1 MWQILILLSTK
12 SVKRKREI
20 IFYGKIIRESYIYP
34 LLTVSY
40 SKSNVKERS
49 RVWDDM
55 KKFIEQRTDTD
66 ILAKTHAF
74 KVTAFAR
81 KLAYEYTQTPQAKR
95 ASIMYPE
102 ALEMI

>member
-1 MWQILILLSTK
+1 
-12 SVKRKREI
+12 
-20 IFYGKIIRESYIYP
+20 
-34 LLTVSY
+34 
-40 SKSNVKERS
+40 
-49 RVWDDM
+49 VWDDM

-102 ALEMI
+102 ALEMIEPEIVRLHSKAKALKRRGD